1 MTTRLTFNPR
11 LRIKV
16 LFPKLVGF
24 AVDAICGPGSLTLL
38 SALGS
43 GTDTSAAGTAPGVDD
58 ATGEAAATDVG
69 VVRVSFAAGGV
80 DVVVADEVR
89 EDFSSDGT
97 AATVAGEDAGVIDVE
112 ARDAFSVGEAAAI
125 VVGAETAGVA
135 GEVCEGF
142 SAGGAAA
149 TVVDEEVAVVAGVLR
164 DGVSFGGAVAAVTG
178 EELAVAGGKGRDSFS
193 PNGTVVPVI
202 ADVVTADDGGAAD
215 VVSTVVAEVPFV
227 GAAEFGVG
235 AGDAAFAVGTDVTVT
250 GGAGDTFDEDVAVP
264 VVAGVMVAV
273 TGGVRDA
280 VTVGDAGATDGEV
293 SVIARF

>member
-112 ARDAFSVGEAAAI
+112 ARGAFSVGEAAAI
-125 VVGAETAGVA
+125 VVGAETEGVA
-135 GEVCEGF
+135 GEVCKGF

-149 TVVDEEVAVVAGVLR
+149 TVVDEDVAVVAGALR
-164 DGVSFGGAVAAVTG
+164 DGVSFGGAVAAVAS
-178 EELAVAGGKGRDSFS
+178 EELAVVGGKGRDSFS
-193 PNGTVVPVI
+193 PDGTVVP
-202 ADVVTADDGGAAD
+202 DVVTADDGGAAD

-227 GAAEFGVG
+227 GVAEFAVG
-235 AGDAAFAVGTDVTVT
+235 AGDAAFADGTDVTVT